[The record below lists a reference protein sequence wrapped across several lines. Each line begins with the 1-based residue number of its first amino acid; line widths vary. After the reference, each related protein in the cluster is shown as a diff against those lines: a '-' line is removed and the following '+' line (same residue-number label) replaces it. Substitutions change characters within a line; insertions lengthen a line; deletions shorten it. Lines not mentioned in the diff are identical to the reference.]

1 VSILP
6 TVTGESPGRA
16 APVSARI
23 VAVAV
28 TGLAVGALTSVLQ
41 KYLNSPWLSLVN
53 SASPWLT
60 PMFFL
65 GALWR
70 RPAAAALAG
79 LAIGLLELA
88 GYYLTAEA
96 RGFAAGHVIVV
107 FWAVCA
113 VIGGPVFGLAGW
125 AWRWAAG
132 RWQGLGAAALP
143 AAYVAEALVGYGLRL
158 GYWPEAILFGVLA
171 AAMAALLG
179 ARGWQYMRLLTGFL
193 VAFPA
198 GVLAELLLGLIYSQ
212 SF

>member
-1 VSILP
+1 MSILP
-6 TVTGESPGRA
+6 IVTGESPGRA

-23 VAVAV
+23 VAVVV
-28 TGLAVGALTSVLQ
+28 TGLGVGALTSALQ
-41 KYLNSPWLSLVN
+41 KYLDSPWLSLVN

-60 PMFFL
+60 PMYFL
-65 GALWR
+65 GVLWR

-79 LAIGLLELA
+79 LATGLLELA
-88 GYYLTAEA
+88 GYYLTAAA
-96 RGFAAGHVIVV
+96 RGFPAGHAIVV

-113 VIGGPVFGLAGW
+113 VVGGPVFGLAGW

-132 RWQGLGAAALP
+132 RWRGLGAAALP
-143 AAYVAEALVGYGLRL
+143 AAYFAEALVGYGLRL
-158 GYWPEAILFGVLA
+158 GYWPEAILLGVLG

-179 ARGWQYMRLLTGFL
+179 ARGQQYGRLLAGFL

-198 GVLAELLLGLIYSQ
+198 GVLAELLLGLVYSQ